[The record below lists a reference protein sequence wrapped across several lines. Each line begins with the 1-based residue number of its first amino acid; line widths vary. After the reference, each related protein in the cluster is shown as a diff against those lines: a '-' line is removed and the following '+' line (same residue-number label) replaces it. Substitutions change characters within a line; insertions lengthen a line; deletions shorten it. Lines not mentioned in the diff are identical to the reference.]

1 MTANQP
7 ARKAG
12 QPAGKADRPTKGPRA
27 AAAADIPDEPQE
39 LVEDIKQTRAQV
51 GETVEALTAKLDP
64 KTQLRET
71 RDRVKERVSATTGEV
86 ASKVTGKTGEVTSK
100 VAGKTS
106 EVTSKVADKA
116 GPVGQQ
122 LRGTAAKAARGAD
135 QQRVPLAVAAGV
147 AVVLGAVS
155 IVWGMRRR

>member
-7 ARKAG
+7 ARKAE
-12 QPAGKADRPTKGPRA
+12 QPAGQADRPAKGPRA
-27 AAAADIPDEPQE
+27 AAAADIPDDPQE

-51 GETVEALTAKLDP
+51 GETVAALTAKLDP

-100 VAGKTS
+100 VTDRAGT
-106 EVTSKVADKA
+106 
-116 GPVGQQ
+116 VGQQ
-122 LRGTAAKAARGAD
+122 LRGAAAKAARGAD
-135 QQRVPLAVAAGV
+135 ERRVPLAVAGGV
-147 AVVLGAVS
+147 AVLLAGAW
-155 IVWGMRRR
+155 IAWAMRRR

>member
-1 MTANQP
+1 MTANNP

-12 QPAGKADRPTKGPRA
+12 QPAGKADRPTEGPRA
-27 AAAADIPDEPQE
+27 AAAADIPDDPQE

-51 GETVEALTAKLDP
+51 GETVEALTTKLDP
-64 KTQLRET
+64 KARLRET

-86 ASKVTGKTGEVTSK
+86 ASKVT
-100 VAGKTS
+100 GKTS

-147 AVVLGAVS
+147 AVLLGAVS
-155 IVWGMRRR
+155 IVWVMRRR